1 MRFITGLLFTFICLL
16 PAGSMAQNKVTLSG
30 KVIDQHGTP
39 IAQATIAVE
48 NTTSGTYTDDRGK
61 YSLQVAPG
69 KHTFVVS
76 FLGYQTV
83 KQSLDIRQDKKQ
95 NFTLQESAVTLS
107 SVEVYGK
114 TQTQKVKEG
123 YNYIEGK
130 WLQTADYIV
139 IHRIAIRNDYKG
151 NSLAKIIIDEAIKL
165 YPGMSSIRIDTH
177 DDNLSMQRF
186 LTKNGFTYCGTI
198 YLENKE
204 TRRAYE
210 RIL

>member
-1 MRFITGLLFTFICLL
+1 MKLRLT
-16 PAGSMAQNKVTLSG
+16 
-30 KVIDQHGTP
+30 
-39 IAQATIAVE
+39 
-48 NTTSGTYTDDRGK
+48 TTSDLDAVMKIINQAKTYFKEQGINQWQD
-61 YSLQVAPG
+61 
-69 KHTFVVS
+69 
-76 FLGYQTV
+76 GYPNETSIINDI
-83 KQSLDIRQDKKQ
+83 KQQEAYVLDIDGEIIATAMISKAAEP
-95 NFTLQESAVTLS
+95 N
-107 SVEVYGK
+107 
-114 TQTQKVKEG
+114 

-139 IHRIAIRNDYKG
+139 IHRIAIRNDHKG

-186 LTKNGFTYCGTI
+186 LTKNAFTYCGTI